1 MYIQGEM
8 PDWVIVT
15 NEHQHGWHGTGMPPP
30 VLGAGMTIA
39 EAFAN
44 YTMFVMSFVASLLPR
59 PAPGA
64 SSVNGGAGRGW
75 RSTTRATRSRR
86 NIDSLGNFSSFHA
99 GTGLRQP
106 VVRLLSAPASRGL
119 VLPGKTEAQGD

>member
-8 PDWVIVT
+8 LDWAIVT
-15 NEHQHGWHGTGMPPP
+15 NENQHGWHGTGMLPP
-30 VLGAGMTIA
+30 VEGTGMTIA

-44 YTMFVMSFVASLLPR
+44 YTMFVMSFVASLLPL
-59 PAPGA
+59 PAPG
-64 SSVNGGAGRGW
+64 SCSVNGGAGVGW
-75 RSTTRATRSRR
+75 RSTARCATQSRR

-106 VVRLLSAPASRGL
+106 VTGL
-119 VLPGKTEAQGD
+119 ILVEDTGAHGD